1 MLKKSLSITAAVFL
15 AAGLA
20 ACDVEQTQEGSV
32 DLPNYEVTKTDEG
45 HIQVPKAEVTPAD
58 VDIKTEEKTV
68 EVPTIET
75 EERKVDVPDVDVT
88 MPKDRQ
94 G

>member
-1 MLKKSLSITAAVFL
+1 MLKKSLSITTAVLL

-32 DLPNYEVTKTDEG
+32 DLPKYEVTKTEEG
-45 HIQVPKAEVTPAD
+45 HIQAPKAEVTPAD
-58 VDIKTEEKTV
+58 VDVKTEEKTV
-68 EVPTIET
+68 EVPTIEK
-75 EERKVDVPDVDVT
+75 EERKVDVPDVDVN